1 MRKQRLYPLGKAKG
15 GKELSRVNLIL
26 GIQGGKKM
34 EKRLSLSIVFMVI
47 GLFCLLGTF
56 NAPASGEETIKLS
69 FANFFPASHYTNT
82 EQFPLWIK
90 EIEQASGGRI
100 KITNYP
106 GQTLLEAPEIYEGV
120 VRGTA
125 DLGHGSTGYSRGR
138 FVATEASELPGI
150 EFGSATTNSV
160 VAWEAYK
167 KFKPAEFS
175 DVKVMYLMAV
185 GPGFLYSKKPVR
197 SLDDLKGMRIR
208 ATGPTATAIK
218 ALGAVPVA
226 MTMPE
231 VYESL
236 SKGIIDGQIAPPEVL
251 KAWRQAEV
259 TNYITVIPPVYASV
273 QYTVM
278 NLGKWKL
285 LPEDVKKAIEQV
297 NENFV
302 VKAGK
307 IWDSQQKG
315 SIDWAVKTH
324 GMKVLRL
331 SPEEN
336 AKCMTVLQPLKDD
349 YIARASAKGLPG
361 KEILDFVIERAAI
374 YSKQFPSPLADY

>member
-1 MRKQRLYPLGKAKG
+1 VIGPIEKMRSGNLVTTIFSVSATKGGWKMRKKIVLASVCLC
-15 GKELSRVNLIL
+15 L
-26 GIQGGKKM
+26 GI
-34 EKRLSLSIVFMVI
+34 
-47 GLFCLLGTF
+47 FCLLIAF
-56 NAPASGEETIKLS
+56 NSVEASDKGAMTLS
-69 FANFFPASHYTNT
+69 FANFFPASHFTNT

-90 EIEQASGGRI
+90 EVEKASGGKV

-138 FVATEASELPGI
+138 FPVTQASELPGI
-150 EFGSATTNSV
+150 YFGSAAANSV

-167 KFKPAEFS
+167 KFNPAEFS

-185 GPGFLYSKKPVR
+185 GPGFLYSKKPVH
-197 SLDDLKGMRIR
+197 SLEDLKGMRIR
-208 ATGPTATAIK
+208 ATGPTADAMR
-218 ALGAVPVA
+218 ALGAVPVS

-259 TNYITVIPPVYASV
+259 TKYITVVPPVYASV

-278 NLGKWKL
+278 NLKKWNL
-285 LPEDVKKAIEQV
+285 LPDDVKQAIEKV
-297 NENFV
+297 NAAFV
-302 VKAGK
+302 LQAGK
-307 IWDSQQKG
+307 IWDSQQKI
-315 SIDWAVKTH
+315 SIDWAVKNH
-324 GMKVLRL
+324 GMEVLRL
-331 SPEEN
+331 APEEE
-336 AKCMTVLQPLKDD
+336 AKCMAVLQDLKDD
-349 YIARASAKGLPG
+349 YITMASAKGLPA
-361 KEILDFVIERAAI
+361 KEILDFVIEKAAI
-374 YSKQFPSPLADY
+374 YSKQFPSPLEGY